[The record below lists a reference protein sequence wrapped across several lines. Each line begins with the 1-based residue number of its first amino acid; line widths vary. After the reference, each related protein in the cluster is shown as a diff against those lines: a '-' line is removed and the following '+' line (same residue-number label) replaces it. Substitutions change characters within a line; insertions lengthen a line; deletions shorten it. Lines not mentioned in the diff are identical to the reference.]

1 MNAKEKS
8 GLRGLGVSVVIAILG
23 LSVMSSIGKV
33 MWFTLSAL
41 IFGLLAVFSRM
52 PARVG
57 WIVIT
62 VASVICAA
70 IAWPGAAGEVK
81 HYAQL
86 LKAKFAREE
95 PREGL
100 NQITRRAEAS
110 KSLDGSGSGVTISG
124 VKSGPRGATQWRAS
138 SDGRVEGRAPE
149 QGLRVV
155 WTPTMEAGKVEWRCA
170 VEPAHDFPPDLC
182 NRIYQFD

>member
-1 MNAKEKS
+1 
-8 GLRGLGVSVVIAILG
+8 
-23 LSVMSSIGKV
+23 
-33 MWFTLSAL
+33 MWFALSAL
-41 IFGLLAVFSRM
+41 IFGIVAAFSRM
-52 PARVG
+52 PVRVG
-57 WIVIT
+57 WIVIA
-62 VASVICAA
+62 VVSVVCMA
-70 IAWPGAAGEVK
+70 IAWPEAAVEVK
-81 HYAQL
+81 HYAQI

-124 VKSGPRGATQWRAS
+124 VKSGPRGATQWTVS

-155 WTPTMEAGKVEWRCA
+155 WTPAMNAGKVEWRCA
-170 VEPAHDFPPDLC
+170 VEPAHDFPPDMC
-182 NRIYQFD
+182 NRVYQFE

>member
-1 MNAKEKS
+1 
-8 GLRGLGVSVVIAILG
+8 
-23 LSVMSSIGKV
+23 MSSIGKA
-33 MWFTLSAL
+33 MWFALSAL
-41 IFGLLAVFSRM
+41 IFGIVAAFSRM
-52 PARVG
+52 PVRVG
-57 WIVIT
+57 WIVIA
-62 VASVICAA
+62 VVSVVCMA
-70 IAWPGAAGEVK
+70 IAWPEAAVEVK
-81 HYAQL
+81 HYAQI

-124 VKSGPRGATQWRAS
+124 VKSGPRGATQWTVS

-155 WTPTMEAGKVEWRCA
+155 WTPTMKAEKVEWRCA

-182 NRIYQFD
+182 NRIYQYE